1 LIEQVKQKNILVTVG
16 EDEEAISPTVK
27 IWNLDK
33 IDADG
38 FPDLVRVIKMPNPV
52 PVSKIFTI

>member
-52 PVSKIFTI
+52 PVSK